1 MDAWLEGLE
10 FHFVV
15 EKDSRDVPMRSYI
28 GGRSAKRYHEA
39 RFTCLEK
46 KWPATVE
53 VA

>member
-1 MDAWLEGLE
+1 MDALLKRLESDFIIGL
-10 FHFVV
+10 
-15 EKDSRDVPMRSYI
+15 DYRSVPMRSYI

-46 KWPATVE
+46 KWPATME